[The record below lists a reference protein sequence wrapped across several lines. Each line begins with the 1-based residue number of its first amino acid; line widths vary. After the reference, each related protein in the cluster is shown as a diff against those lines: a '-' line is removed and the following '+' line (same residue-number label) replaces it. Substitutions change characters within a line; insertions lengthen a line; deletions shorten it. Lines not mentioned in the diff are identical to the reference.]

1 MGRLE
6 AGRLVLR
13 KLIDSP
19 WFYYTLAAVVLLGAV
34 LSQFK
39 RIDQGLPGGRVED
52 ISALAE
58 RNDLN
63 VVFILIDTLR
73 ADRMGAYGYERATTP
88 NMDALAARG
97 IRFEN
102 VESQSSW
109 TKASMA
115 SLWSGLSPEQT
126 GVVRFF
132 HALPDEVPL
141 PAEILSEEG
150 YRTAGI
156 WRNGWVATNFGFG
169 RGFDLYYRPTPNR
182 PAGNVRRHSP
192 SSHGLEGTDLD
203 STQAGLEFILGSR
216 DERFF
221 LYLHY
226 MDVHQYLY
234 TDSSPI
240 FGSSFSD
247 FYDSALH
254 WVDQNIGLL
263 IDSLA
268 AEGLLDNT
276 VIVIASD
283 HGEAFF
289 EHGGEGHARNL
300 YWEVQNVPL
309 IIAPPLAIEG
319 GVVVEEPVANID
331 IWPTLLDLLGLP
343 ELANAE
349 GRSLLPL
356 VLAAGDAGPPPSD
369 LQGRAL
375 FAQLDRGWGNS
386 DDDPDEI
393 VSIRREPYR
402 FIYSREHPEN
412 SELFDHT
419 SDPGEQENLS
429 GTETELV
436 ESMSQEVQNF
446 FSRSERSWE
455 VPEVEMD
462 EMMRAQLRALGYVV
476 TPGDSAK
483 AAGRRREAAAK
494 ENP

>member
-1 MGRLE
+1 
-6 AGRLVLR
+6 
-13 KLIDSP
+13 
-19 WFYYTLAAVVLLGAV
+19 
-34 LSQFK
+34 
-39 RIDQGLPGGRVED
+39 
-52 ISALAE
+52 
-58 RNDLN
+58 LN
-63 VVFILIDTLR
+63 VIFILIDTLR
-73 ADRMGAYGYERATTP
+73 ADRMGAYGYPRATTP

-97 IRFEN
+97 IRFQN
-102 VESQSSW
+102 VEAQSSW
-109 TKASMA
+109 TKSSMA
-115 SLWSGLSPEQT
+115 SLWSGLSPERS

-132 HALPDEVPL
+132 HALPEEVEL
-141 PAEILSEEG
+141 PAEILSDAG

-156 WRNGWVATNFGFG
+156 WRNGWVASNFGFG

-182 PAGNVRRHSP
+182 PVGSVRRNSP
-192 SSHGLEGTDLD
+192 SSQAMEGTDLD

-234 TDSSPI
+234 TDSSPV

-254 WVDQNIGLL
+254 WVDQNVGLL
-263 IDSLA
+263 VDSLA
-268 AEGLLDNT
+268 AEGLLDKT

-331 IWPTLLDLLGLP
+331 IWPTVLDLLGLP
-343 ELANAE
+343 GLEDVE

-356 VLAAGDAGPPPSD
+356 VLAEGGSGTPPEH

-375 FAQLDRGWGNS
+375 FAQLDRSWGKGEG
-386 DDDPDEI
+386 DPDEI
-393 VSIRREPYR
+393 VSIRREPHR
-402 FIYSREHPEN
+402 FIYSRARPEH
-412 SELFDHT
+412 SELFDH
-419 SDPGEQENLS
+419 SDDPGEQENLFQ
-429 GTETELV
+429 TETKLAER
-436 ESMSQEVQNF
+436 MSQEAEDF
-446 FSRSERSWE
+446 ISRSTPPWE

-462 EMMRAQLRALGYVV
+462 EMMRAQLRALGYAV
-476 TPGDSAK
+476 TQGDSAK
-483 AAGRRREAAAK
+483 AAGRRREAAGGK
-494 ENP
+494 SP

>member
-1 MGRLE
+1 MIW
-6 AGRLVLR
+6 R

-19 WFYYTLAAVVLLGAV
+19 WFYYTLAGIVLVVAVF
-34 LSQFK
+34 SQFE
-39 RIDQGLPGGRVED
+39 RVDQGVPSGRVEE
-52 ISALAE
+52 ISTLAD

-73 ADRMGAYGYERATTP
+73 ADRMGAYGYQRATTP

-97 IRFEN
+97 IRFQH

-126 GVVRFF
+126 GVLRFF
-132 HALPDEVPL
+132 HALPTEVQL
-141 PAEILSEEG
+141 PAEILSEAG
-150 YRTAGI
+150 FRTAGT
-156 WRNGWVATNFGFG
+156 WRNRWVANNFGFG

-182 PAGNVRRHSP
+182 PADNIRRHSP

-203 STQAGLEFILGSR
+203 STQAGVEFILGNR
-216 DERFF
+216 TERFF

-234 TDSSPI
+234 SDSSPI
-240 FGSSFSD
+240 YGSSFSD
-247 FYDSALH
+247 IYDSALH
-254 WVDQNIGLL
+254 WVDQNVGLL
-263 IDSLA
+263 IDTLA
-268 AEGLLDNT
+268 AEGILDNT

-309 IIAPPLAIEG
+309 IIAPPLVIEG

-331 IWPTLLDLLGLP
+331 VWPTVLDLLGLP
-343 ELANAE
+343 ELADAE

-356 VLAAGDAGPPPSD
+356 VLAAGGAAPAPPE
-369 LQGRAL
+369 LQGRSL
-375 FAQLDRGWGNS
+375 FAQLDRSWGRS
-386 DDDPDEI
+386 DDESDEI

-402 FIYSREHPEN
+402 FIFSRERPEDP
-412 SELFDHT
+412 ELFDHA
-419 SDPGEQENLS
+419 SDPLEKKNLS
-429 GTETELV
+429 RTETELS
-436 ESMSQEVQNF
+436 ERMSQEVQNF
-446 FSRSERSWE
+446 LSRSERSWE

-462 EMMRAQLRALGYVV
+462 EMMRAQLRALGYVL

-483 AAGRRREAAAK
+483 AARRRREAVAE